1 MFPLTSGKMSKYG
14 IFWSV
19 FSRICTEYGDLLYI
33 QFKCGKIR
41 TRKTPYLHNSY
52 PVIDLIMIF
61 HCSLLTENVYSMFL
75 LNELENIFTRKEFN
89 YKKDNQ

>member
-41 TRKTPYLHNSY
+41 TRKTPYLYNSY

>member
-1 MFPLTSGKMSKYG
+1 MFPFTSGKMSKYG

-52 PVIDLIMIF
+52 AVSDLTMIF
-61 HCSLLTENVYSMFL
+61 HFSLLIENVYSMFL
-75 LNELENIFTRKEFN
+75 LNVLENIFMSKEFN